1 MSRNHLH
8 LGSITSG
15 YRSIRSGVEY
25 EKYFS
30 APEQDDRIIIQ
41 DGEVADTVELMKKVV
56 WKYLADTEKI
66 AQELKSPSVKRT
78 SENIWNFLYHH
89 IQYRLDQDGL
99 EQLRRPARSWAD
111 RKSGI
116 DCDCFA
122 IFCSSI
128 LTNLQIPHSFRITKY
143 DGSDYFQHVYVVAPY
158 GGGLIKIDPVL
169 STFNYEKP
177 FSTKRDI
184 PMNLN
189 GIDVAVLSGTPGV
202 SASWHGSQMPA
213 ASERIGLSEIWHH
226 SQISDIKPVTNNPLD
241 DAVYN
246 YLLETKAAL
255 LAMPEG
261 YSDEFVAALDYAIK
275 HWHTPKRQEALDFL
289 ADLEA
294 SEGLGRL
301 NREGKF
307 FKSLQKVGRGAKKA
321 LTTVVKHNPISTL
334 ARTGLMLALKM
345 NLRGM
350 RKHLMWGFSS
360 QQQAKQAGIDAAT
373 LRRTQNAL
381 EKVKHLWVKK
391 LFGNE
396 ETLRNIILKGNDQG
410 LKGQLGAE
418 PVTTAAAITAATP
431 VIVAV
436 IKILKDAGLIP
447 KDTDTSKAGIEAEM
461 RAQANSGA
469 YPPSIP
475 SLAPAAASSA
485 GSNFFKNNSTLIA
498 AGAGVLLVGGYFLM
512 RKKPAKKTLSG
523 GDCLNGSSSEK
534 KANLGRPTKP
544 KIKKV
549 TLS

>member
-8 LGSITSG
+8 IGSITSG
-15 YRSIRSGVEY
+15 YRNIRSGVEY

-41 DGEVADTVELMKKVV
+41 DGEVTDTVELMKKVV

-89 IQYRLDQDGL
+89 IQYKLDQEGL

-143 DGSDYFQHVYVVAPY
+143 DGSDYFQHVYVVVPY

-189 GIDVAVLSGTPGV
+189 GIDVAVLSGTPGD
-202 SASWHGSQMPA
+202 
-213 ASERIGLSEIWHH
+213 SERPGLSEIWHG
-226 SQISDIKPVTNNPLD
+226 SQIGDLQPVTNNPQD
-241 DAVYN
+241 DAVHN

-275 HWHTPKRQEALDFL
+275 HWHTPRRQEALDFL

-321 LTTVVKHNPISTL
+321 LKTVVKYNPISTL

-391 LFGNE
+391 LFGKE
-396 ETLRNIILKGNDQG
+396 ETLRNIILKGNEQG

-447 KDTDTSKAGIEAEM
+447 KDADTSKAGIEAEM
-461 RAQANSGA
+461 RAQANSGT

-498 AGAGVLLVGGYFLM
+498 AGVGVLLVGGYFLL
-512 RKKPAKKTLSG
+512 RKKPAKNSLSG
-523 GDCLNGSSSEK
+523 GDCLNGSSDK
-534 KANLGRPTKP
+534 KKSGLGRPKKP

>member
-1 MSRNHLH
+1 MSRNQLH
-8 LGSITSG
+8 IGSITSG
-15 YRSIRSGVEY
+15 YRKILSGAEY
-25 EKYFS
+25 NKYFS
-30 APEQDDRIIIQ
+30 APEQDDKIIIQ
-41 DGEVADTVELMKKVV
+41 DGEVTDTVELMKKVV
-56 WKYLADTEKI
+56 WKYLSDTEKI
-66 AQELKSPSVKRT
+66 AKELKSPSVKHT
-78 SENIWNFLYHH
+78 AENIWNFLYRH
-89 IQYRLDQDGL
+89 IQYKLDQEGL

-111 RKSGI
+111 RKTGI

-128 LTNLQIPHSFRITKY
+128 LTNLEIPHSFRITKY
-143 DGSDYFQHVYVVAPY
+143 DSSEYFQHVYVVVPY

-189 GIDVAVLSGTPGV
+189 GIDVAVLSGVGDL
-202 SASWHGSQMPA
+202 
-213 ASERIGLSEIWHH
+213 E
-226 SQISDIKPVTNNPLD
+226 PVTNNPQD
-241 DAVYN
+241 DAVFN

-261 YSDEFVAALDYAIK
+261 YSHEFIAALDYAIK
-275 HWHTPKRQEALDFL
+275 HWHTPRRQEALDFL

-321 LTTVVKHNPISTL
+321 LKTVVKYNPISTL

-350 RKHLMWGFSS
+350 RKHLMWGYASAS
-360 QQQAKQAGIDAAT
+360 QAQRAGIDPDT
-373 LRRTQNAL
+373 HRRIQDAL
-381 EKVKHLWVKK
+381 FKVGKLWTKK
-391 LFGNE
+391 LFGKQD
-396 ETLRNIILKGNDQG
+396 TLRNIILKGNDQG

-447 KDTDTSKAGIEAEM
+447 KNADTSKAGIEAEM
-461 RAQANSGA
+461 RAGA
-469 YPPSIP
+469 PSSAYSSSVP
-475 SLAPAAASSA
+475 SVAPAAATSA
-485 GSNFFKNNSTLIA
+485 GGNFFKNNSTLIV
-498 AGAGVLLVGGYFLM
+498 AGAGVVLVGGYFLM

-523 GDCLNGSSSEK
+523 GDCLNGSSCEK
-534 KANLGRPTKP
+534 KANLGRPKKKITRKSTPRKP
-544 KIKKV
+544 KITRV

>member
-1 MSRNHLH
+1 MSRQQLNI
-8 LGSITSG
+8 GSITSG
-15 YRSIRSGVEY
+15 YRKILSGVEY
-25 EKYFS
+25 NKYFKT
-30 APEQDDRIIIQ
+30 PELDDRIIIQ
-41 DGEVADTVELMKKVV
+41 DGEVTDTVELMKKVV
-56 WKYLADTEKI
+56 WKYLSDTEKI
-66 AQELKSPSVKRT
+66 AKELKSPSVKRT
-78 SENIWNFLYHH
+78 AENIWNFLYHH
-89 IQYRLDQDGL
+89 IQYKLDQEGL

-128 LTNLQIPHSFRITKY
+128 LTNLEIPHSFRITKY
-143 DGSDYFQHVYVVAPY
+143 DGSEYFQHVYVVVPY

-189 GIDVAVLSGTPGV
+189 GIDVAVLSGPW
-202 SASWHGSQMPA
+202 AGSQF
-213 ASERIGLSEIWHH
+213 GDL
-226 SQISDIKPVTNNPLD
+226 QPVTNNPQD

-255 LAMPEG
+255 SAMPEG

-275 HWHTPKRQEALDFL
+275 HWHTPRRQEALDFL

-321 LTTVVKHNPISTL
+321 LKTVVKYNPISTL
-334 ARTGLMLALKM
+334 ARTGLILALKM

-350 RKHLMWGFSS
+350 RKHLMWGYASAS
-360 QQQAKQAGIDAAT
+360 QAQRAGIDPDT
-373 LRRTQNAL
+373 HRRIQDAL
-381 EKVKHLWVKK
+381 FKVGKLWTKK
-391 LFGNE
+391 LFGKE
-396 ETLRNIILKGNDQG
+396 STLRNIILKGNDEG

-447 KDTDTSKAGIEAEM
+447 KNADSSKAGIEAEM
-461 RAQANSGA
+461 RAGAPSSA
-469 YPPSIP
+469 YPSTV
-475 SLAPAAASSA
+475 APVGPAPSA
-485 GSNFFKNNSTLIA
+485 GGSFLKNNSTLIV
-498 AGAGVLLVGGYFLM
+498 AGAGVVLVGGYFLM
-512 RKKPAKKTLSG
+512 RKKAAKKSLSG
-523 GDCLNGSSSEK
+523 GDCLNGSSCEK
-534 KANLGRPTKP
+534 KANLGKTKKTTRKSTPRKP
-544 KIKKV
+544 KITRV

>member
-1 MSRNHLH
+1 MSLNHLH
-8 LGSITSG
+8 IGSITSG
-15 YRSIRSGVEY
+15 YRNIRSGAEY

-41 DGEVADTVELMKKVV
+41 DGEVTDTVELMKKVV
-56 WKYLADTEKI
+56 WKYLSDTEAI
-66 AQELKSPSVKRT
+66 AKELKSPSAKRT

-89 IQYRLDQDGL
+89 IQYKLDQEGL

-128 LTNLQIPHSFRITKY
+128 LTNLEIPHSFRITKY
-143 DGSDYFQHVYVVAPY
+143 DGSDYFQHVYVVVPY
-158 GGGLIKIDPVL
+158 GGGIIKIDPVL
-169 STFNYEKP
+169 SNFNYEKP

-202 SASWHGSQMPA
+202 S
-213 ASERIGLSEIWHH
+213 ERPGLSEIWHG
-226 SQISDIKPVTNNPLD
+226 SQIGDLQPVTNNPQD

-255 LAMPEG
+255 LAIPDG
-261 YSDEFVAALDYAIK
+261 YSDEFIAALDYAIK
-275 HWHTPKRQEALDFL
+275 HWHTPRRQEALDFL

-294 SEGLGRL
+294 SEGLGRF

-307 FKSLQKVGRGAKKA
+307 FKNLQKVGRGAKKA
-321 LTTVVKHNPISTL
+321 LKTVVKYNPISTL
-334 ARTGLMLALKM
+334 ARTGLMLALKI

-350 RKHLMWGFSS
+350 RNHLMWGYASTS
-360 QQQAKQAGIDAAT
+360 QAQRAGIDPDT
-373 LRRTQNAL
+373 HRRIQDAL
-381 EKVKHLWVKK
+381 FKVGKLWTKK
-391 LFGNE
+391 LFGKE
-396 ETLRNIILKGNDQG
+396 STLRNIILKGNDEG

-447 KDTDTSKAGIEAEM
+447 KNADTSKAGIEAEM
-461 RAQANSGA
+461 RAGAPSSA
-469 YPPSIP
+469 YPTTV
-475 SLAPAAASSA
+475 APVGPAPSA
-485 GSNFFKNNSTLIA
+485 GRNFLKNNSTLIV
-498 AGAGVLLVGGYFLM
+498 AGAGVVLVGGYFLL

-523 GDCLNGSSSEK
+523 GDCLNGSSCEK
-534 KANLGRPTKP
+534 KANLGRPKKP

>member
-1 MSRNHLH
+1 MSRNQLH
-8 LGSITSG
+8 IGSITSG
-15 YRSIRSGVEY
+15 YRKIHFGAEY
-25 EKYFS
+25 NKYFN

-41 DGEVADTVELMKKVV
+41 DGEVSDTVELMKKVV
-56 WKYLADTEKI
+56 WKYLSDTEAI
-66 AQELKSPSVKRT
+66 AKELKSPSVKRT
-78 SENIWNFLYHH
+78 AENIWNFLYHH
-89 IQYRLDQDGL
+89 IQYKLDQEGL

-128 LTNLQIPHSFRITKY
+128 LTNLEIPHSFRITKY
-143 DGSDYFQHVYVVAPY
+143 DGSDYFQHVYVVVPY

-202 SASWHGSQMPA
+202 IESWHGSQ
-213 ASERIGLSEIWHH
+213 IGDL
-226 SQISDIKPVTNNPLD
+226 QPVTNNPQD

-255 LAMPEG
+255 LAIPDG
-261 YSDEFVAALDYAIK
+261 YSDEFIAALDYAIK
-275 HWHTPKRQEALDFL
+275 HWHTPRRQEALDFL
-289 ADLEA
+289 ADLE
-294 SEGLGRL
+294 SREGLGRL

-307 FKSLQKVGRGAKKA
+307 FKNLQKVGRGAKNA
-321 LTTVVKHNPISTL
+321 LKTVVKYNPISTL

-350 RKHLMWGFSS
+350 RKHLMLGYASAS
-360 QQQAKQAGIDAAT
+360 QAQRAGIDPDT
-373 LRRTQNAL
+373 HRRIQDAL
-381 EKVKHLWVKK
+381 FKVGKLWTKK
-391 LFGNE
+391 LFGKE
-396 ETLRNIILKGNDQG
+396 STLRNIILKGNDEG

-436 IKILKDAGLIP
+436 IKILKDAGMIP
-447 KDTDTSKAGIEAEM
+447 KNADTSKDGIEAEM

-469 YPPSIP
+469 YPSSVPSV
-475 SLAPAAASSA
+475 APAAPSA
-485 GSNFFKNNSTLIA
+485 GGNFFKNNSTLIV
-498 AGAGVLLVGGYFLM
+498 AGAGVVLVGGYFLM
-512 RKKPAKKTLSG
+512 RKKPVKKTLSG
-523 GDCLNGSSSEK
+523 GDCLNGSSCEK
-534 KANLGRPTKP
+534 KANLGRPKKKTTRKSTPRKP
-544 KIKKV
+544 KITRV

>member
-1 MSRNHLH
+1 MSRNQLH
-8 LGSITSG
+8 IGSITSG
-15 YRSIRSGVEY
+15 YRKILSGSEY
-25 EKYFS
+25 NKYFS
-30 APEQDDRIIIQ
+30 DPDQDDRIIIQ
-41 DGEVADTVELMKKVV
+41 DGEVTDTVELMKKVV
-56 WKYLADTEKI
+56 WKYLSDTEAI
-66 AQELKSPSVKRT
+66 AKKLKSPSVKRT

-89 IQYRLDQDGL
+89 IQYKLDQEGL

-128 LTNLQIPHSFRITKY
+128 LTNLEIPHSFRITKY
-143 DGSDYFQHVYVVAPY
+143 DGSEYFQHVYVVVPY
-158 GGGLIKIDPVL
+158 GSGLIKIDPVL
-169 STFNYEKP
+169 SSFNYEPP

-189 GIDVAVLSGTPGV
+189 GIDVAVLSGTPG
-202 SASWHGSQMPA
+202 
-213 ASERIGLSEIWHH
+213 ASERLGLSEIWHGSH
-226 SQISDIKPVTNNPLD
+226 IGDIQPLTNNPQD

-261 YSDEFVAALDYAIK
+261 YSNEFIAALEYAIK
-275 HWHTPKRQEALDFL
+275 HWHTPRRQEALDFL
-289 ADLEA
+289 ADLEE
-294 SEGLGRL
+294 SKGLGRL

-307 FKSLQKVGRGAKKA
+307 FKSLQKVGRGAKIA
-321 LTTVVKHNPISTL
+321 LKTVVKYNPISTL

-350 RKHLMWGFSS
+350 RKHLMWGYASAS
-360 QQQAKQAGIDAAT
+360 QAERAGIDPDT
-373 LRRTQNAL
+373 HRRIQDAL
-381 EKVKHLWVKK
+381 FKVGKLWTKK
-391 LFGNE
+391 LFGKE
-396 ETLRNIILKGNDQG
+396 STLRNIILKGNDEG

-447 KDTDTSKAGIEAEM
+447 KNADTSKAGIEAEM

-469 YPPSIP
+469 YPSTT
-475 SLAPAAASSA
+475 ASVTPVVPSA
-485 GSNFFKNNSTLIA
+485 GGNFFKNNSTLIV
-498 AGAGVLLVGGYFLM
+498 AGAGVVLVGGYFLM

-523 GDCLNGSSSEK
+523 GDCLNGSSCEK
-534 KANLGRPTKP
+534 KANLGRPKKP

>member
-1 MSRNHLH
+1 MSRNQVHI
-8 LGSITSG
+8 GSITSG
-15 YRSIRSGVEY
+15 YRNIRSGSPY
-25 EKYFS
+25 NKYFT

-41 DGEVADTVELMKKVV
+41 DGEVTDTVELMKKVV
-56 WKYLADTEKI
+56 WKYLSDTEGI
-66 AQELKSPSVKRT
+66 AKELKSPSVKRT

-89 IQYRLDQDGL
+89 IQYKLDKEGL
-99 EQLRRPARSWAD
+99 EQLRRPARSWAE

-128 LTNLQIPHSFRITKY
+128 LTNLEIPHRFRITKY
-143 DGSDYFQHVYVVAPY
+143 DGSEYFQHVYVVVPY

-202 SASWHGSQMPA
+202 SASWHGSQ
-213 ASERIGLSEIWHH
+213 IGDL
-226 SQISDIKPVTNNPLD
+226 QPVTNNPQD

-255 LAMPEG
+255 LAMPDG
-261 YSDEFVAALDYAIK
+261 YSSEFVAALDYAIK
-275 HWHTPKRQEALDFL
+275 HWHTPRRQEALDFL
-289 ADLEA
+289 ADLEE

-307 FKSLQKVGRGAKKA
+307 FKTLQKVGRGAKKA
-321 LTTVVKHNPISTL
+321 IKTVVKLNPISTL

-350 RKHLMWGFSS
+350 RKKLMWGYASS
-360 QQQAKQAGIDAAT
+360 AQAERGGISPEVHE
-373 LRRTQNAL
+373 RTKNAL
-381 EKVKHLWVKK
+381 FRVSQIWTKK
-391 LFGNE
+391 LFGTE
-396 ETLRNIILKGNDQG
+396 ETLRKVILKGNDEG
-410 LKGQLGAE
+410 LSGQLGAE

-436 IKILKDAGLIP
+436 IKILKDAGLVS
-447 KDTDTSKAGIEAEM
+447 KSEDTSEGGIKAELAA
-461 RAQANSGA
+461 RASNSGYNETHPSA
-469 YPPSIP
+469 VLTPIGPPSVGP
-475 SLAPAAASSA
+475 APE
-485 GSNFFKNNSTLIA
+485 GGGNFLKNNSTLIV
-498 AGAGVLLVGGYFLM
+498 AGAGVVLIGGYFLM
-512 RKKPAKKTLSG
+512 KKKPVKKTLSG
-523 GDCLNGSSSEK
+523 GQCLNGTCKK
-534 KANLGRPTKP
+534 KAGLGRPKKKTTRKSTAGKP
-544 KIKKV
+544 KITRV

>member
-1 MSRNHLH
+1 MSRQQLH
-8 LGSITSG
+8 IGTITSG
-15 YRSIRSGVEY
+15 YRKILSGVEY
-25 EKYFS
+25 NKYFS
-30 APEQDDRIIIQ
+30 TPEQDDRIIIQ
-41 DGEVADTVELMKKVV
+41 DGEVSDTVELMKKVV
-56 WKYLADTEKI
+56 WKYLSDTKAI
-66 AQELKSPSVKRT
+66 AKELKNPRVKRT
-78 SENIWNFLYHH
+78 AENIWNFLYHH
-89 IQYRLDQDGL
+89 IQYKLDQEGL

-128 LTNLQIPHSFRITKY
+128 LTNLEIPHSFRITKY
-143 DGSDYFQHVYVVAPY
+143 DGSEYFQHVYVVVPY

-189 GIDVAVLSGTPGV
+189 GIDVAVLSGVGDL
-202 SASWHGSQMPA
+202 Q
-213 ASERIGLSEIWHH
+213 
-226 SQISDIKPVTNNPLD
+226 PVTNNPQD

-255 LAMPEG
+255 LAMSEG
-261 YSDEFVAALDYAIK
+261 YSSEFVAALDYAIK
-275 HWHTPKRQEALDFL
+275 HWHTPRRQEALDFL

-307 FKSLQKVGRGAKKA
+307 FKNLQKVGRGAKKA
-321 LTTVVKHNPISTL
+321 LKTVVKYNPISTL

-350 RKHLMWGFSS
+350 RKHLMWGYASAS
-360 QQQAKQAGIDAAT
+360 QAQRAGIDPDT
-373 LRRTQNAL
+373 HSRIQDAL
-381 EKVKHLWVKK
+381 FKVGKLWTKK
-391 LFGNE
+391 LFGKE
-396 ETLRNIILKGNDQG
+396 STLRNIILKGNDEG

-447 KDTDTSKAGIEAEM
+447 KNADTSKAGIESEM
-461 RAQANSGA
+461 RVGAPSSA
-469 YPPSIP
+469 YPSTV
-475 SLAPAAASSA
+475 APLGPAPSA
-485 GSNFFKNNSTLIA
+485 GGNFLKNNSTLIV
-498 AGAGVLLVGGYFLM
+498 AGAGVVLVGGYFLL

-523 GDCLNGSSSEK
+523 GDCLNGSSCEK
-534 KANLGRPTKP
+534 KAKLGRPKKP

>member
-1 MSRNHLH
+1 MSRNQLH
-8 LGSITSG
+8 IGSITSG
-15 YRSIRSGVEY
+15 YRKILSGLEY
-25 EKYFS
+25 NKYFN

-41 DGEVADTVELMKKVV
+41 DGEVTDTVELMKKVV
-56 WKYLADTEKI
+56 WKYLSDTKAI
-66 AQELKSPSVKRT
+66 AKELKSPSVKRT

-89 IQYRLDQDGL
+89 IQYKLDQEGL

-111 RKSGI
+111 RKTGI

-128 LTNLQIPHSFRITKY
+128 LTNLEIPHSFRITKY
-143 DGSDYFQHVYVVAPY
+143 DGSEYFQHVYVVVPY

-184 PMNLN
+184 PMKLN

-202 SASWHGSQMPA
+202 S
-213 ASERIGLSEIWHH
+213 EIWYH
-226 SQISDIKPVTNNPLD
+226 SQISDIKPVANNPLD

-294 SEGLGRL
+294 NEGLGRL

-360 QQQAKQAGIDAAT
+360 QQRAKQAGIDTAT

-469 YPPSIP
+469 YPPSTA
-475 SLAPAAASSA
+475 SVAPAAVPSA

-512 RKKPAKKTLSG
+512 RKKPAKNTLSG

>member
-1 MSRNHLH
+1 MSRNQPHI
-8 LGSITSG
+8 GSITSG
-15 YRSIRSGVEY
+15 YRNIRSGAEY

-41 DGEVADTVELMKKVV
+41 DGEVSDTVELMKKVV
-56 WKYLADTEKI
+56 WKYLTDTEAI
-66 AQELKSPSVKRT
+66 AKELKSPSVKRT
-78 SENIWNFLYHH
+78 CENIWNFLYHN
-89 IQYRLDQDGL
+89 IQYKLDKEGL

-128 LTNLQIPHSFRITKY
+128 MTNLQIPHSFRITKY
-143 DGSDYFQHVYVVAPY
+143 DGSEYFQHVYVVVPY

-189 GIDVAVLSGTPGV
+189 GIDVAVLSGP
-202 SASWHGSQMPA
+202 WDGSQ
-213 ASERIGLSEIWHH
+213 IGDLE
-226 SQISDIKPVTNNPLD
+226 PVTNNPQD
-241 DAVYN
+241 DAIYN

-261 YSDEFVAALDYAIK
+261 YSDEFIAALDYAIK
-275 HWHTPKRQEALDFL
+275 HWHTPRRQEALDFL

-321 LTTVVKHNPISTL
+321 LKTVVKYNPISTL

-350 RKHLMWGFSS
+350 RKHLMWGYASAS
-360 QQQAKQAGIDAAT
+360 HAERAGIDPEQH
-373 LRRTQNAL
+373 RRIQDAL
-381 EKVKHLWVKK
+381 FKVGKLWTKK
-391 LFGNE
+391 LFGKQD
-396 ETLRNIILKGNDQG
+396 TLRNIILKGNDQG

-447 KDTDTSKAGIEAEM
+447 KNADTSKAGIEAEM
-461 RAQANSGA
+461 RSGA
-469 YPPSIP
+469 NNSAYSSSVPSV
-475 SLAPAAASSA
+475 APAAPSA
-485 GSNFFKNNSTLIA
+485 TGNFFKNNSTLIV
-498 AGAGVLLVGGYFLM
+498 AGAGVVLVGGYFLM

-523 GDCLNGSSSEK
+523 GDCLNGSSCEK
-534 KANLGRPTKP
+534 KANLGRPKKP

>member
-1 MSRNHLH
+1 MSRKQLH
-8 LGSITSG
+8 IGSITSG
-15 YRSIRSGVEY
+15 YRKILSGAEY
-25 EKYFS
+25 NKYFS

-41 DGEVADTVELMKKVV
+41 DGEVTDTVELMKKVV
-56 WKYLADTEKI
+56 WKYLSDTEKI
-66 AQELKSPSVKRT
+66 AKELKSPSVKRT
-78 SENIWNFLYHH
+78 AENIWNFLYHH
-89 IQYRLDQDGL
+89 IQYKLDQEGL
-99 EQLRRPARSWAD
+99 EQLRRPARSWED

-128 LTNLQIPHSFRITKY
+128 LTNLEIPHSFRITKY
-143 DGSDYFQHVYVVAPY
+143 DGSEYFQHVYVVVPY

-169 STFNYEKP
+169 SSFNYEKP

-189 GIDVAVLSGTPGV
+189 GIDVAVLSGVGDL
-202 SASWHGSQMPA
+202 
-213 ASERIGLSEIWHH
+213 E
-226 SQISDIKPVTNNPLD
+226 PVTNNPQD

-275 HWHTPKRQEALDFL
+275 HWHTPRRQEALDFL

-307 FKSLQKVGRGAKKA
+307 FKNLQKVGRGAKKA
-321 LTTVVKHNPISTL
+321 LKTVVKYNPISTL
-334 ARTGLMLALKM
+334 ARTGLLLALKM

-350 RKHLMWGFSS
+350 RKHLMWGYASAS
-360 QQQAKQAGIDAAT
+360 QAQRAGIDPDT
-373 LRRTQNAL
+373 HRRIQDAL
-381 EKVKHLWVKK
+381 FKVGKLWTKK
-391 LFGNE
+391 LFGKE
-396 ETLRNIILKGNDQG
+396 STLRNIILKGNDEG

-447 KDTDTSKAGIEAEM
+447 KNADTSKAGIEAEM

-469 YPPSIP
+469 YPS
-475 SLAPAAASSA
+475 STASVAPVAPSA
-485 GSNFFKNNSTLIA
+485 GGNFLKNNSTLIV
-498 AGAGVLLVGGYFLM
+498 AGAGVVLVGGYFLL

-523 GDCLNGSSSEK
+523 GDCLNGSSCEK
-534 KANLGRPTKP
+534 KANLGKPKKKTTRKSTPRKP
-544 KIKKV
+544 KITRV